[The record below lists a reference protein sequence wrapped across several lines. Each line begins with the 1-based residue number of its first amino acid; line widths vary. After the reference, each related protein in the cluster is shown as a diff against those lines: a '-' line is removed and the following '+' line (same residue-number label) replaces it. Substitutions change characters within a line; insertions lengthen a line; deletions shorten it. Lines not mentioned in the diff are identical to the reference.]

1 MLKFLSRACLGL
13 SIASASA
20 CAPVMS
26 AGSPIALPPGLQETA
41 QVGSISFSSDWLRST
56 EDFAD
61 TFTEEVREELG
72 HCMLGTFPV
81 DVRIHLDDL
90 DRAGRVETFFR
101 GRGEHEI
108 SGTVEFVDPRR
119 GVVMGRFPVS
129 AVVHDPGGVTGLF
142 SDRQMVASEAFGR
155 AICESAFGRNPRTP
169 GLHNATSD

>member
-13 SIASASA
+13 FIASGSA

-26 AGSPIALPPGLQETA
+26 AGPPIALPPGLQATA

-61 TFTEEVREELG
+61 TFIEEVREELG
-72 HCMLGTFPV
+72 RCMQGASPV

-90 DRAGRVETFFR
+90 DRADRVETLLR

-119 GVVMGRFPVS
+119 GVVMGRIPVS
-129 AVVHDPGGVTGLF
+129 AKVHDPGGVAGLL

-155 AICESAFGRNPRTP
+155 ATCESAFGRNPRDP